1 MRGKATYLLIGT
13 LLCLVFPN
21 VDLGLTEIKHSTDT
35 DKLEI
40 EVGQLSNQVE
50 IVREDIS
57 KITKE
62 ITELGSHVQ
71 RMKDQ
76 LTPEQREFCEKL
88 IWFQEN
94 AAFIDKQFRDIG
106 SVRLDFAGRYW
117 EIVATIAVLFV
128 AIIAASG
135 LGIFCIL
142 STRIQKQATSA
153 AQTEMLK
160 TTTALQS
167 DIGWSYWI
175 NYQITKDPQCLD
187 MAIQLAQAALTKA
200 DDLDK
205 RQPENELNICNF
217 NNNLAYYLAE
227 RQRPE
232 DKEVARAYAKYIYE
246 RLSKFPE
253 KDHKAWVDTYKF
265 VLKRFPEK
273 EKNTAQSVLKKMM
286 QAFLGKG

>member
-1 MRGKATYLLIGT
+1 MRGKATYLLIGI
-13 LLCLVFPN
+13 LLCFVFAN
-21 VDLGLTEIKHSTDT
+21 ADLGLTEIKHSTDI

-40 EVGQLSNQVE
+40 EVGQLTNQVE
-50 IVREDIS
+50 TVREDIS
-57 KITKE
+57 KMTKE

-94 AAFIDKQFRDIG
+94 AAVIDKQFRDIG

-117 EIVATIAVLFV
+117 EIVATIALLFV

-135 LGIFCIL
+135 LGIYCIL
-142 STRIQKQATSA
+142 STKIQKEATSA

-160 TTTALQS
+160 TTTGLQS
-167 DIGWSYWI
+167 DIGWSYWT
-175 NYQITKDPQCLD
+175 NYKITKKSQYLD
-187 MAIQLAQAALTKA
+187 MAIQLAQAALNKA
-200 DDLDK
+200 AYLDE
-205 RQPENELNICNF
+205 RQPENELNICKF

-232 DKEVARAYAKYIYE
+232 DKEVARAYAKYIHE

-253 KDHKAWVDTYKF
+253 KDHKAWVDTYNF
-265 VLKRFPEK
+265 VLKQFPYK
-273 EKNTAQSVLKKMM
+273 GKNTA
-286 QAFLGKG
+286 